1 MSDLGVVRHAVRVL
15 LIDDA
20 DRVLLFRAQDPSSG
34 SAFWFPPGGG
44 LEPGEDVE
52 TAAQRE
58 LREETG
64 RTDIELGD
72 EIWHRRHVFSWR
84 DTRYDQRERW
94 FLARTTSF
102 DPDLSGVTENE
113 KEIGRAHV

>member
-1 MSDLGVVRHAVRVL
+1 MSDPGVVRHAVRVL

-20 DRVLLFRAQDPSSG
+20 DRVLLFRAHDPSSG
-34 SAFWFPPGGG
+34 TGFWFPPGGG
-44 LEPGEDVE
+44 IEPGEDVQ

-64 RTDIELGD
+64 RTDIALGA

-84 DTRYDQRERW
+84 DARYDQRERW
-94 FLARTTSF
+94 FIARPRGLIRT
-102 DPDLSGVTENE
+102 LV
-113 KEIGRAHV
+113 V